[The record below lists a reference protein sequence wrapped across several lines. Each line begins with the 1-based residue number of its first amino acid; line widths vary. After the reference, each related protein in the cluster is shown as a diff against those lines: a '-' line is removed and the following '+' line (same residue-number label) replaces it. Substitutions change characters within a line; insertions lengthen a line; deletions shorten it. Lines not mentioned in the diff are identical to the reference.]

1 DAIAARGLGTALST
15 LERKTKSRPG
25 PLEAMPP
32 LATFAE
38 RYDARDAQVVWMRLV
53 ADLETPVS
61 AYLKL
66 AAGRPMSFL
75 LESVEGGAARG
86 RYSVIGL
93 EPDLVWRA
101 EGDKASINRNPIA
114 KPDAFR
120 PEPQGTLASLRA
132 LLKESELRL
141 PPELPPMSAG
151 IFGYMGYDTVRL
163 MERLPQMPDDALGIP
178 DAILMRPTV
187 MAIFDV
193 IKDEITI
200 VTPIRNDTRF
210 TVEKAYKA
218 ACKRLK
224 AVVAGLNEP

>member
-1 DAIAARGLGTALST
+1 MST

-25 PLEAMPP
+25 PLDAMPP
-32 LATFAE
+32 LATFAQ
-38 RYDARDAQVVWMRLV
+38 RYDAGDAQVVWMRLV

-101 EGDKASINRNPIA
+101 EGDKAAINRNPVA
-114 KPDAFR
+114 KPDGFR
-120 PEPQGTLASLRA
+120 PQPQGTLASLRA

-151 IFGYMGYDTVRL
+151 IFGYMGYDTCLLYTSPSPR
-163 MERLPQMPDDALGIP
+163 D
-178 DAILMRPTV
+178 
-187 MAIFDV
+187 
-193 IKDEITI
+193 
-200 VTPIRNDTRF
+200 
-210 TVEKAYKA
+210 
-218 ACKRLK
+218 
-224 AVVAGLNEP
+224 